1 MANKPDHLL
10 KEAEEAWRSVAVDTK
25 LCVRFGPFEFYPSS
39 GVLFKHNNPV
49 RIGSRALALL
59 TELAQN
65 AGHFVTIDQLVKAA
79 WPNTIVEETNL
90 RVQIA
95 ALRRLLDDDTSQMS
109 YIANAPGRGYALTVK
124 EIHIS
129 ESLGTEPA
137 KVVHPLGLMTPLTPL
152 LGRQEVVRKIAD
164 RLIKHRCISVVG
176 PGGIGKTRVASEVS
190 WMIANSSEVMVCF
203 VDLAPLN
210 SSDMVLSTVAST
222 LQLTDSNDI
231 ALKDKIIH
239 LLSQR
244 KTLLV
249 FDNCEHV
256 LDAVAEL
263 TEVLLLEIEL
273 LYILATSR
281 EPLLV
286 NGEITVRLTGL
297 ALPLESQTSLSF
309 LDALQYPAVQLL
321 TERASAYSDT
331 IHFDD
336 HDVPLLINIC
346 RRLDGIPLAIELAAV
361 RVETLGVETLA
372 KLLED
377 KLTILGG
384 GRRSALPRHQ
394 TLIATMSWSF
404 DGLSAQEQY
413 LLVAISVF
421 RSTFSIDA
429 AIAVAQI
436 SQDELVNSL
445 SNLVAKSLV
454 NVEHENTGVGY
465 RLLETTRSFSEQKL
479 RAGPN
484 ETAIRRRHADHM
496 ISIFKELKAKGKLT
510 DGQFDFRQV
519 AADVRTAINWCM
531 GPHGDPKQGIK
542 LIVDSATMWLRLS
555 ILTQYADIIE
565 AAASRL
571 VEDKSLMSKEGRWL
585 APMLH
590 NAHFNSV
597 GLSEKIFPMLLNSLS
612 LAEEA
617 DDFGCMLNCLWPL
630 FGTRL
635 TEANYAEALHY
646 ANQFAELAPL
656 VQDPVQLAM
665 GQRIVALSLWRNGE
679 FPAAMTLSQSALTAA
694 QDSNM
699 SLISGTFIYK
709 QGVASRA
716 NMANLLW
723 LIGKTD
729 DARELA
735 NQAVAIGLES
745 DVVGLSYALAQT
757 IIPLWFWLG
766 DYKNA
771 TEQTAILLKLTKEND
786 LGYWHFWGRC
796 HEHALELRQSVK
808 VPVNDMIYN
817 SGKNVGALHRHILA
831 TMQPGFSLSWL
842 TEHEPE
848 TTSATPHWCSAEL
861 QRLQGHEYLSLGDLI
876 KARESFNLAL
886 KISALQG
893 TLSWELRAATSL
905 AELNIQEG
913 KLSEAKHC
921 LEPLMSK
928 MQQGL
933 TSKDMLLAQSTL
945 QRAKVTT

>member
-1 MANKPDHLL
+1 MSNKPDHLL
-10 KEAEEAWRSVAVDTK
+10 NEAEQAWRSVAVDTK

-39 GVLFKHNNPV
+39 GVLFKQNNPV

-65 AGHFVTIDQLVKAA
+65 AGHFVSIDQLVKAA

-95 ALRRLLDDDTSQMS
+95 GLRRLLDDDTSQMS

-129 ESLGTEPA
+129 ESSDMEPA
-137 KVVHPLGLMTPLTPL
+137 QVIHPLGLMTPLTPL
-152 LGRQEVVRKIAD
+152 LGRQEVVQKVAD
-164 RLIKHRCISVVG
+164 KVIKHRCVSIVG

-190 WMIANSSEVMVCF
+190 WQIANSSEVMVCF

-210 SSDMVLSTVAST
+210 SGDMVLSTVAST

-239 LLSQR
+239 FLSQR

-256 LDAVAEL
+256 LESVAEL
-263 TEVLLLEIEL
+263 TEALLLEIEL

-297 ALPLESQTSLSF
+297 ALPLENQTFLSF
-309 LDALQYPAVQLL
+309 LDAAQYPAIQLL

-336 HDVPLLINIC
+336 QDVPLLVSIC

-361 RVETLGVETLA
+361 RVETLGIETLA

-394 TLIATMSWSF
+394 TLTATMSWSF
-404 DGLSAQEQY
+404 DSLSAQEQY

-421 RSTFSIDA
+421 RSTFSMDA
-429 AIAVAQI
+429 AMAVAQI
-436 SQDELVNSL
+436 SQDELVISL

-454 NVEHENTGVGY
+454 NVEHEHSGVGY
-465 RLLETTRSFSEQKL
+465 RLLETTRSFSEHKL
-479 RAGPN
+479 RVGEN
-484 ETAIRRRHADHM
+484 ETLIRRRHAEYM

-510 DGQFDFRQV
+510 DGPFDFQQV

-531 GPHGDPKQGIK
+531 GAHGDPKLGIK
-542 LIVDSATMWLRLS
+542 LIVDSAIMWLRLS
-555 ILTQYADIIE
+555 ILTQYVEIIGD
-565 AAASRL
+565 AASRL
-571 VEDKSLMSKEGRWL
+571 VEDKLLMSNEGRWL

-590 NAHFNSV
+590 YAHFSAV
-597 GLSEKIFPMLLNSLS
+597 GLSDKVVPMLHNSLRLS
-612 LAEEA
+612 KEA
-617 DDFGCMLNCLWPL
+617 NDFGCMLNCLWAL
-630 FGTRL
+630 FGNRL
-635 TEANYAEALHY
+635 TEAKYTEALHY
-646 ANQFAELAPL
+646 AKQFAELAPSI
-656 VQDPVQLAM
+656 QDPVQLAM
-665 GQRIVALSLWRNGE
+665 GHRIVALSLWRNGE
-679 FPAAMTLSQSALTAA
+679 FPVAMTLSQSALTAA
-694 QDSNM
+694 QQSNM

-709 QGVASRA
+709 QGVTSRA
-716 NMANLLW
+716 NMTNLLW
-723 LIGKTD
+723 LMGRVD

-766 DYKNA
+766 DYESA
-771 TEQTAILLKLTKEND
+771 TTQTATLLKLAKEND

-796 HEHALELRQSVK
+796 YEHALKLLQSDK
-808 VPVNDMIYN
+808 VPANDLIYN
-817 SGKNVGALHRHILA
+817 NGEKVSTLHRHILA
-831 TMQPGFSLSWL
+831 TMLPGFSLHWL
-842 TEHEPE
+842 SEHNPEP
-848 TTSATPHWCSAEL
+848 TRTSPHWCSAEL
-861 QRLQGHEYLSLGDLI
+861 QRLQGHEYLSLGDSS

-886 KISALQG
+886 KTSVQQG

-913 KLSEAKHC
+913 KLSEAKLC
-921 LEPLMSK
+921 LEPVLAK
-928 MQQGL
+928 IQQGL
-933 TSKDMLLAQSTL
+933 ASKDVLLAKSTL
-945 QRAKVTT
+945 QRAKLST